1 VSEQNDGLVR
11 KRSGRTVMGGTVHPL
26 VYGPVDSRR
35 YGRSLGVNLLPPDV
49 KHCNFDC
56 GYCQLGWTDEER
68 MRSAPLPPRE
78 EIRDAVD
85 ARLQELSEGGA
96 PLDRITLS
104 GNGEPTLHPD
114 FPSIV
119 DDVLALRD
127 RWCPGVPVGIL
138 SNATTAHSEGTR
150 AALLRLDDCVMKLD
164 AGREETFRAVDIP
177 LFGFDLERLLGALES
192 LPRLT
197 VQTLFHRGPVD
208 NTSDEE
214 VEAWIGLLRRVRP
227 GEVQIYTLD
236 RDPADGRLRP
246 CPEERLLEIA
256 RRVEE
261 EAGVPCR
268 AFPPE

>member
-1 VSEQNDGLVR
+1 MSGEGDGLVR

-56 GYCQLGWTDEER
+56 GYCQLGWTDEAR
-68 MRSAPLPPRE
+68 MRSTPLPSRGEVRE
-78 EIRDAVD
+78 AVEE
-85 ARLQELSEGGA
+85 RLRELSQGEEA
-96 PLDRITLS
+96 LDRITLS

-114 FPSIV
+114 FPAIV

-127 RWCPGVPVGIL
+127 RWFPGVPVGVL
-138 SNATTAHSEGTR
+138 SNATTAHAAATR
-150 AALLRLDDCVMKLD
+150 EALLRLDDCVMKLD

-177 LFGFDLERLLGALES
+177 LFGFDLERILRALES

-208 NTSDEE
+208 NTSEE
-214 VEAWIGLLRRVRP
+214 EIAAWIGLLRRVRP

-236 RDPADGRLRP
+236 REPADGRLRP
-246 CPEERLLEIA
+246 CPEERLREIA

-261 EAGVPCR
+261 ETGIPCR
-268 AFPPE
+268 TFPPE